1 VGVKSLGDQP
11 ERSQEALFHE
21 GQDRF
26 WKTVIDTMMDG
37 LVVVDVEGV
46 ILSVNQAMEQITG
59 FTREELVGQ
68 PCTILKCHS
77 CLDSV
82 APGQKNEC
90 ELFRR
95 GFVRRRKCVME
106 KKDGTPLPILKNAAV
121 LKDRSG
127 QVVAGVENFTD
138 LSEVEAKERVIS
150 HLRRELSRE
159 ETAFDSPAKSPDMMQ
174 LFISRLRQ
182 ELHKEEGFHGIIGTS
197 PVMVQLFTLIS
208 SAAQSEAPVVIY
220 GESGTGK
227 ELVAAAIHRLSS
239 RHHGPFIK
247 VNSAALNES
256 LLESEL
262 FGHVKGAFTGADRT
276 RVGRFEAAHG
286 GDIFLDEVG
295 DLPMPTQAK
304 LLRVLQEKIIE
315 KVGDH
320 APIPVNV
327 RVITATNKDL
337 HRLMAQGRFRE
348 DLYYRIGV
356 IPIHLPPLRERRED
370 IPLLVKAFIGRA
382 RRQTR
387 KPLTGIGEEA
397 LGLLVSH
404 DWPGNVR
411 ELINVIEYGFV
422 LCPGGAIQPEHLPA
436 AFRKKP
442 EPPPQA
448 RQGGRSDRA
457 PDERR
462 RLIDAINEAG
472 GKKSEAARLLGISRV
487 TLWKLLKVHDIQVDK
502 IIRSM

>member
-1 VGVKSLGDQP
+1 
-11 ERSQEALFHE
+11 
-21 GQDRF
+21 
-26 WKTVIDTMMDG
+26 
-37 LVVVDVEGV
+37 
-46 ILSVNQAMEQITG
+46 MEQITG
-59 FTREELVGQ
+59 YSRGELVGQ
-68 PCTILKCHS
+68 PCSILKCHC
-77 CLDSV
+77 CLDAV
-82 APGQKNEC
+82 VLGQRKEC

-95 GFVRRRKCVME
+95 GHVRRRKCVME
-106 KKDGTPLPILKNAAV
+106 RKDGMPLRVLKNAAT
-121 LKDRSG
+121 LKDSAGR
-127 QVVAGVENFTD
+127 VVAGVENFTD

-159 ETAFDSPAKSPDMMQ
+159 ETSLDNPAKSPDMMQ
-174 LFISRLRQ
+174 LFISSLRQ

-227 ELVAAAIHRLSS
+227 ELVAAAIHRLSP
-239 RHHGPFIK
+239 RHQGPFIK

-276 RVGRFEAAHG
+276 RVGRFEAANG

-295 DLPMPTQAK
+295 DLPLPTQAK

-320 APIPVNV
+320 APIPVNA

-337 HRLMAQGRFRE
+337 NRLMAQGRFRE

-356 IPIHLPPLRERRED
+356 IPVHLPPLRERRED

-387 KPLTGIGEEA
+387 KPLTGINDAA
-397 LGLLVSH
+397 LELLISH

-422 LCPGGAIQPEHLPA
+422 LCPGGSIQPEHLPA
-436 AFRKKP
+436 SFQQKSGR
-442 EPPPQA
+442 PPQV
-448 RQGGRSDRA
+448 RQGGRRLRS
-457 PDERR
+457 PEERQ
-462 RLIDAINEAG
+462 RLIDAINEAR
-472 GKKSEAARLLGISRV
+472 GKKNEAARLLGISRV
-487 TLWKLLKVHDIQVDK
+487 TLWKLLKAHEIQVDK
-502 IIRSM
+502 IIRR